1 MKIEEIIKQVKT
13 EGTLEEIRNAEPIG
27 YHAKIDGTWYNVP
40 LDDTNRHYIQIH
52 KLVDAGEL
60 IIKDAD

>member
-1 MKIEEIIKQVKT
+1 MKIEEVIKQVKT

-40 LDDTNRHYIQIH
+40 LDDTNRHYIQMMIYIYM
-52 KLVDAGEL
+52 LFL
-60 IIKDAD
+60 ILLEV